1 MSSPPELSRES
12 SYTTPRPDVFSMVP
26 ATAMTILDLGCSNG
40 ALGASLRFARE
51 GRRVVGIERDQAFAI
66 EARRHLDEV
75 ICADLEQSD
84 WSSSLQGQRFDCIIF
99 ADVLEHLAD
108 PGKQLGKA
116 CEFLSKGGVVV
127 VSLPNIRHISAL
139 VSIFFKGSFPRRDRG
154 IFDKTHLRW
163 FTIADAR
170 SFVGDAGLKVEA
182 VSYSLRLG
190 DKGGGLLNKI
200 MTRLFAPFESF
211 FPIREFFAYQFCLR
225 AAIA

>member
-1 MSSPPELSRES
+1 MNSPPELSRES

-26 ATAMTILDLGCSNG
+26 ATAMTILDLGRSNG

-51 GRRVVGIERDQAFAI
+51 
-66 EARRHLDEV
+66 
-75 ICADLEQSD
+75 
-84 WSSSLQGQRFDCIIF
+84 
-99 ADVLEHLAD
+99 
-108 PGKQLGKA
+108 
-116 CEFLSKGGVVV
+116 GGVVV